1 MYIGYIY
8 IYISN
13 VYCNIATTHTYGGHI
28 GVTFT

>member
-1 MYIGYIY
+1 MYIGY